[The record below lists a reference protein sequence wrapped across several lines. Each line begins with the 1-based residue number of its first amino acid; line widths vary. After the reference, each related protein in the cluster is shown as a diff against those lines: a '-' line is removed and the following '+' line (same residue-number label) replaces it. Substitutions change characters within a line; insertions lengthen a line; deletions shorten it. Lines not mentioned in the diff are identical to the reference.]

1 MDNFLT
7 PRESIRNGLL
17 ANYMNVGKLLTAMK
31 NSMIVSEDV
40 KTNTFYKRVF
50 NSKRGITADLWI
62 DIMDTLGYD
71 VVLVKRG
78 TDSAEKIYSGAD
90 FDL

>member
-7 PRESIRNGLL
+7 PRESIRNGLS

-71 VVLVKRG
+71 VVLVRRG
-78 TDSAEKIYSGAD
+78 TDIAEKIYSGAD